1 MSRLDVP
8 AIAHGMLAGR
18 AGVDQQGVNRG
29 APSKRTPE
37 APMYGSAVATL
48 SLHVVD
54 KQHARLLQHIA
65 DAWDLRQTIQIPHVV
80 WPDAIVRDGQGVI
93 DDSETAVHRAL
104 DEALWD
110 RLVVRRRITWWQCPE
125 RHLSDAEVA
134 EVDWS
139 RMHLLER
146 TTLRSQAEQVVAAG
160 PPRIIRFVVR
170 AEALVLPPFG
180 DEL

>member
-80 WPDAIVRDGQGVI
+80 WPDAIVRGGQGVI

-104 DEALWD
+104 DEALRD

-134 EVDWS
+134 EVD
-139 RMHLLER
+139 
-146 TTLRSQAEQVVAAG
+146 
-160 PPRIIRFVVR
+160 
-170 AEALVLPPFG
+170 
-180 DEL
+180 